1 MAVLNDH
8 HKQLDADGRGRCSVP
23 MWSMGCPSG
32 FCGSEA
38 YGNRL
43 PTRMLRNYASGG
55 VYAEDGGYSG
65 YVPAL
70 ACPKHGGPKT
80 RVFLDGDA
88 WCAVHPDFVNLQ
100 ESPAGFGTSPE
111 EARAALLKVQQ

>member
-8 HKQLDADGRGRCSVP
+8 HKQLDADGCGRCSVP
-23 MWSMGCPSG
+23 MWGGGSPSG
-32 FCGSEA
+32 FCDREA

-70 ACPKHGGPKT
+70 ACPQHGGPKT

-100 ESPAGFGTSPE
+100 ESPAGFGASPE
-111 EARAALLKVQQ
+111 EARAALLKVQP